1 MALFQPRRSLGVTG
15 VRRVVVGRIASAS
28 VVRDVVRC
36 HVKVVTGHVVAVFH
50 VKQSTEARQLT
61 PRQAGRHSLCL
72 PAARANARDMATV
85 KIAKTHHCNA

>member
-1 MALFQPRRSLGVTG
+1 MTACLTRRQLTCFGTL
-15 VRRVVVGRIASAS
+15 
-28 VVRDVVRC
+28 
-36 HVKVVTGHVVAVFH
+36 FH